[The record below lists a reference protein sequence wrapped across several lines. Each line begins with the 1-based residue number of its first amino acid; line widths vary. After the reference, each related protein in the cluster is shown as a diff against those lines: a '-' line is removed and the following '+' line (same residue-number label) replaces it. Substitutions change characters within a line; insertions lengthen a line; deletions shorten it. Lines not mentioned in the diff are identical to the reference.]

1 MLIPWKERLEEQLL
15 VVPRCKCRVL
25 RNHIPPNP
33 NPTTS
38 HLAPEGRYFCLGIH
52 GCPPPGRSKRAAAL
66 DSSLPLSP
74 CPYIHQFSP
83 NTRNGYLG
91 CERILLPN
99 APLLLFSAVLI

>member
-33 NPTTS
+33 NPTNS

-52 GCPPPGRSKRAAAL
+52 CCPPSGRSKRAAGCARL
-66 DSSLPLSP
+66 FLASLPLP
-74 CPYIHQFSP
+74 IHTS
-83 NTRNGYLG
+83 
-91 CERILLPN
+91 
-99 APLLLFSAVLI
+99 VLTQHSKRVPGLRAHSTS